1 MKIERI
7 LYRGTHLLGPEQF
20 PCMLFAWPSQRRI
33 LPVWVDAQA
42 EELLREAAVF
52 GVSRP
57 RRPRAT
63 DLFVDALEQNG
74 GQVKFVALSSAHNG
88 IFHADIVDW
97 DGQEIDARPS
107 DAVQIAIAT
116 DTPIYATEE
125 ILAQFSVYATEQEC
139 AEFFG
144 ISLEE
149 LAPTEEE
156 LAKPGGEELREA
168 MATGGGTVQE
178 TSASGDAEADAMF
191 AELMGSLG
199 VQEADFDLSNIDQAD
214 AEGEADGEDSGDG
227 GSADGFDDGFDDGF
241 GDGRVPPEGR

>member
-1 MKIERI
+1 MKLERI
-7 LYRGTHLLGPEQF
+7 LYRGTYRLGPEQF
-20 PCMLFAWPSQRRI
+20 PCMLFVWPSQGRI
-33 LPVWVDAQA
+33 LPVWVDEQA
-42 EELLREAAVF
+42 EELLREARVL

-88 IFHADIVDW
+88 TFHADIVDW

-116 DTPIYATEE
+116 DTPIYAGEE
-125 ILAQFSVYATEQEC
+125 VLQQYSVYATEQEC

-144 ISLEE
+144 IKAEAL
-149 LAPTEEE
+149 LPTEEE
-156 LAKPGGEELREA
+156 LTKPGGQELRDA
-168 MATGGGTVQE
+168 IAQGDGAVQE
-178 TSASGDAEADAMF
+178 TSASGDAQADAMF

-199 VQEADFDLSNIDQAD
+199 VQEADFDLGNITATDED
-214 AEGEADGEDSGDG
+214 GDLPPDDLPPGE
-227 GSADGFDDGFDDGF
+227 
-241 GDGRVPPEGR
+241 VPPKGE